1 MSLVAASPLAE
12 GSSKRPSVL
21 VVDDVDANIVA
32 IEALLSNLDCEV
44 VKASSGQAALLELLR
59 RDFACVLLDVQ
70 MPEMDGFEVAK
81 LARGNPR
88 GREVPI
94 IFVTAMLETS
104 ENIFAGYS
112 SGAVD
117 VLFKPIEPQ
126 ILLSK
131 VRIFLDLYR
140 SKQRLASEVA
150 AHERTLAEL
159 DAFNYSVSH
168 DLRAPLRHITGF
180 SKILTEDYGP
190 NLDDEGKRL
199 LSRVVAGAHR
209 MDQLISDLLRLS
221 RIARAKPVA
230 KPLDLAV
237 LANRII
243 AELRGTD
250 PTRKVDVTVCDSMK
264 AVGDEQLLTIALENL
279 LRNAWKF
286 TSKTAAPKIE
296 VGHTRTAKEQV
307 FHVKDNGAGFDPSG
321 ANRLF
326 APFQRLHS
334 QSEFDGTGIGLA
346 IVQRIIHH
354 HRGRVWAES
363 SPNEGA
369 TFFFTLGA

>member
-1 MSLVAASPLAE
+1 
-12 GSSKRPSVL
+12 VL

-32 IEALLSNLDCEV
+32 VEALLSNLDCDV
-44 VKASSGQAALLELLR
+44 VKASSGNAALIELLR

-104 ENIFAGYS
+104 ENSYAGYS

-117 VLFKPIEPQ
+117 VLFKPIEPR

-131 VRIFLDLYR
+131 VKIFLELYLN
-140 SKQRLASEVA
+140 KQRLASEVA

-168 DLRAPLRHITGF
+168 DLRAPLRHIAGF
-180 SKILTEDYGP
+180 SKILTEDYGDK
-190 NLDDEGKRL
+190 LDGEGRRL
-199 LSRVVAGAHR
+199 LSRVVAGVHR
-209 MDQLISDLLRLS
+209 MDELISDLLRLS
-221 RIARAKPVA
+221 RISRAKPVT
-230 KPLDLAV
+230 KVLDFSALAR
-237 LANRII
+237 RIVGEI
-243 AELRGTD
+243 RAAD
-250 PTRKVDVTVCDSMK
+250 PKREVDVRIGDSMTV
-264 AVGDEQLLTIALENL
+264 VGDEQLLTIALENL
-279 LRNAWKF
+279 LGNAWKF
-286 TSKTAAPKIE
+286 TSKTAGAKIE
-296 VGHTRTAKEQV
+296 VGETRTGKEHV
-307 FHVKDNGAGFDPSG
+307 FYVKDNGAGFDPSG

-334 QSEFDGTGIGLA
+334 QNEFEGTGIGLA

-363 SPNEGA
+363 SPNQGA